1 LLGNSKESREAAT
14 LHPLHLM
21 TPSTGRLL
29 PTASPNPLP
38 APTSDLHSPVL
49 LFATSMQQCMLFAE
63 KSFLFNT

>member
-1 LLGNSKESREAAT
+1 
-14 LHPLHLM
+14 M